1 MRGYL
6 HKPDETVKAIADGWL
21 HAGDVGIFD
30 EDGYLRIVD
39 RIKDMIIRGGE
50 NIYPKEIETA
60 LYGHEGVL
68 EAPVVGRPDDVLGE
82 VVAAY
87 VAARPGITAED
98 LDALCTELLARYKR
112 PVLIEVLEELPTNA
126 IGRIDKSALRSL
138 ASA

>member
-21 HAGDVGIFD
+21 HSRDVGIFD

-87 VAARPGITAED
+87 VAARRHHGRGPRR
-98 LDALCTELLARYKR
+98 ALHRLLATYKR

-126 IGRIDKSALRSL
+126 IGKIDKSALRSL